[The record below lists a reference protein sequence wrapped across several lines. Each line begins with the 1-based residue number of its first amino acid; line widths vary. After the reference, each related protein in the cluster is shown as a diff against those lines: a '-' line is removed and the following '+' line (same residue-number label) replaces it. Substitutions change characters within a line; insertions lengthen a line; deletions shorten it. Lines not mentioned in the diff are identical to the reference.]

1 MKKKI
6 KDKYIILILTIISF
20 LFLILFYFII
30 KDDRK
35 LSLPEKAIKESVVWV
50 QKIVYTPFKFVS
62 NKVEEW
68 IEMKELYQNLKEKEQ
83 KLASYDQLDTSLK
96 EKETK
101 LKELEGLLELNNNL
115 SDYTSISSTVISRNV
130 GYWYDTLTIDKGSS
144 NDIEEGMAVV
154 TSYGL
159 IGKVI
164 KVTSHTST
172 VKLLTSIN
180 ESFQVSIKIEIG
192 EDYLYGLL
200 SNYKDGYLI
209 ISGISDNREIPKN
222 SKVTTTGLDNIFPS
236 GILIGYTEKEEKDN
250 FDLARTIYVT
260 PAHHFDDINYVS
272 VLKRRDE
279 S

>member
-1 MKKKI
+1 MNKKI
-6 KDKYIILILTIISF
+6 KNKYVVLIIVFISF
-20 LFLILFYFII
+20 LLLVSFYFII

-35 LSLPEKAIKESVVWV
+35 LSLPERAVKESVVWV
-50 QKIVYTPFKFVS
+50 QKMVYSPFKYIT

-68 IEMKELYQNLKEKEQ
+68 IEMKELYQNLKQKEQ
-83 KLASYDQLDTSLK
+83 KLASYDQIDTMLK
-96 EKETK
+96 EKEAK
-101 LKELEGLLELNNNL
+101 IKELEGLLELNNNL
-115 SDYTSISSTVISRNV
+115 SDYTSISSSVISRNV

-144 NDIEEGMAVV
+144 NGIKEGMAVV

-159 IGKVI
+159 IGKI
-164 KVTSHTST
+164 MKVTSHTST
-172 VKLLTSIN
+172 VKLLTGVN
-180 ESFQVSIKIEIG
+180 ESFQVSVKIQIG
-192 EDYLYGLL
+192 EEYLYGLL

-209 ISGISDNREIPKN
+209 INGISDNREIPKN
-222 SKVTTTGLDNIFPS
+222 SKVMTTGLDNIFPS

-260 PAHHFDDINYVS
+260 PVHNLDDINYVS

>member
-1 MKKKI
+1 MKKRI
-6 KDKYIILILTIISF
+6 KDKYVFLILVIIFF
-20 LFLILFYFII
+20 LFLVSFYFIS
-30 KDDRK
+30 KDDRH
-35 LSLPEKAIKESVVWV
+35 LSLPEKTIKEGVTWV
-50 QKIVYTPFKFVS
+50 QKIVYSPFKYMT

-68 IEMKELYQNLKEKEQ
+68 IQMKELYQNLKEKEQ
-83 KLASYDQLDTSLK
+83 KLASYDQIDAMLK
-96 EKETK
+96 EKEAK
-101 LKELEGLLELNNNL
+101 VKELEELLELNNNL
-115 SDYTSISSTVISRNV
+115 SDYTNIPSTVISRNV

-144 NDIEEGMAVV
+144 DKIKEKMAVV

-159 IGKVI
+159 IGKII

-172 VKLLTSIN
+172 VKLITSVN
-180 ESFQVSIKIEIG
+180 ESFQISVKIEVG
-192 EDYLYGLL
+192 EEYLYGLL
-200 SNYKDGYLI
+200 SNYKNGYLI

-250 FDLARTIYVT
+250 FDLARTIYVA
-260 PAHHFDDINYVS
+260 PVHNLDDINYVS